1 MGPVAIV
8 AGFATA
14 ISAGAAYMQHK
25 QGKKAAA
32 AQRKAAAYQRQ
43 QDNYKAMRERREA
56 IRTARIASAEATQ
69 NAASQGAMETS
80 AYLGGVGSI
89 QSQLNQGLSF
99 LDTQN
104 RLADRAGVALT
115 QANEHQQSAAGWGAL
130 GNFAQTVASNAG
142 AVFGKA

>member
-1 MGPVAIV
+1 MGPVAII
-8 AGFATA
+8 AGIATVV
-14 ISAGAAYMQHK
+14 SAGAAYMQHK

-56 IRTARIASAEATQ
+56 IRTARMAAAESTQ
-69 NAASQGAMETS
+69 LAANQGGMDTS
-80 AYLGGVGSI
+80 AYLGAQGSI
-89 QSQLNQGLSF
+89 QSQLAQGLSF

-104 RLADRAGVALT
+104 RLADRAGVALS
-115 QANEHQQSAAGWGAL
+115 QANKYEQSAAGWGAM